1 MSIDLLGDLTE
12 EACSGDK
19 LFFDKGEVIEFTGI
33 EPRVDEFKGH
43 IYIKARVD
51 SGIHQG
57 KEHTIMIAA
66 GDHDVTKKKRA
77 MFFFKSGFFTA
88 DELKEKD
95 HQGKSMIHVHLKK
108 LCGRRFQGKA
118 SKVTERGGE
127 KFQNIDDIKDLG
139 PAPEGSAPATASTY

>member
-12 EACSGDK
+12 EACHGDK
-19 LFFDKGEVIEFTGI
+19 VFFDKDEIVQFTGI
-33 EPRVDEFKGH
+33 EPRIDEFKGH

-51 SGIHQG
+51 SGIHAG

-95 HQGKSMIHVHLKK
+95 HQGKSIIHLHLKK

-139 PAPEGSAPATASTY
+139 PAPEGAPAASSTY